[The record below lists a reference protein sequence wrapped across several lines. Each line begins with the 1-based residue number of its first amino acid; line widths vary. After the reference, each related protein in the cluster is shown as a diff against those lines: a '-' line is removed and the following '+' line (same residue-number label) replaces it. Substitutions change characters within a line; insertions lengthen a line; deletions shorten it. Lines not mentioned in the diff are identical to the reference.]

1 MMLERTESFT
11 VDRAG
16 YLVRTIVPRSPSKP
30 YEHRC
35 SLAAYQRVANE
46 IDALGEAGFTG
57 EQIVASTG
65 LPFTQVAVAIAFLR
79 ERGCI
84 VTDHKRNYA
93 PHGQVGGVHA
103 DAMLEYHALREK
115 A

>member
-1 MMLERTESFT
+1 MTLPQRSESFT

-16 YLVRTIVPRSPSKP
+16 FLVRTVMPRSPGRP

-35 SLAAYQRVANE
+35 SLATYEAVAHE
-46 IDALGEAGFTG
+46 IDEIGEAGFIG
-57 EQIVASTG
+57 EEIVARTG
-65 LPFTQVAVAIAFLR
+65 LPFSQVMTALAFLR

-84 VTDHKRNYA
+84 ATECKRNYA
-93 PHGQVGGVHA
+93 SGPGVHA
-103 DAMLEYHALREK
+103 DAMIEYHALRE